1 MILRWVEDN
10 LQRNAFQPGP
20 LKEVDLSRVLTDIP
34 ALQEREEDAGRATE

>member
-20 LKEVDLSRVLTDIP
+20 LKEVDLSRVLTDI
-34 ALQEREEDAGRATE
+34 EEDAGRATE